1 MDRDINLCA
10 VAINEYIVIYCQSFA
25 QIVVPLISDQLTL
38 VCLWQILSFAKLLP
52 TNQSVRNQLCLF
64 LVNDKELI
72 YFFSPFQLEAIDG
85 DWEEIIDDLITGFE
99 KQHKRRLAY
108 SIAFY

>member
-1 MDRDINLCA
+1 M
-10 VAINEYIVIYCQSFA
+10 
-25 QIVVPLISDQLTL
+25 
-38 VCLWQILSFAKLLP
+38 
-52 TNQSVRNQLCLF
+52 
-64 LVNDKELI
+64 NDKELI